1 MGIFDRAPNKKG
13 DKAATPSP
21 EDADYYDSPVETVS
35 LDGPPKQGGAQPAA
49 ARPAQQSS
57 KVMVDEDVRPSYGIE
72 NAIQLMRQLPQDD
85 ANIQLVVTVIKTTL
99 ESLKVK
105 VSDIIDD
112 AVRKE
117 KDLEGR
123 VSNLKSAIAEFEKEI
138 QQRRDEIAKL
148 ETDHAETTSVKARLQ
163 LAEKA
168 QKAQTPPAQKSA

>member
-1 MGIFDRAPNKKG
+1 MGIFDRSPNKKAG
-13 DKAATPSP
+13 DKAGAPSP

-35 LDGPPKQGGAQPAA
+35 LDAPKGGASAPQVQRASGGA
-49 ARPAQQSS
+49 S
-57 KVMVDEDVRPSYGIE
+57 KVVVDDEVRPSYGIE
-72 NAIQLMRQLPQDD
+72 NAIQLMRQLPQSD
-85 ANIQLVVTVIKTTL
+85 ANVELVVTVIKTTL

-105 VSDIIDD
+105 VSDIIED

-138 QQRRDEIAKL
+138 QQRRDEIARL
-148 ETDHAETTSVKARLQ
+148 EADHAETTSVKARLQ

-168 QKAQTPPAQKSA
+168 QKAATAPAQKSA

>member
-35 LDGPPKQGGAQPAA
+35 LDGPGKQGGAQPAGA
-49 ARPAQQSS
+49 KPTAQA
-57 KVMVDEDVRPSYGIE
+57 KPMVEEDVRPSYGIE

-148 ETDHAETTSVKARLQ
+148 EADHAETTSVKARLQ

-168 QKAQTPPAQKSA
+168 QKAQSAPAQKSA

>member
-35 LDGPPKQGGAQPAA
+35 LDAPKGNAPAA
-49 ARPAQQSS
+49 AKPAGGSS
-57 KVMVDEDVRPSYGIE
+57 KVMVEDDVRPSYGIE

-105 VSDIIDD
+105 VSEIIDD

-138 QQRRDEIAKL
+138 QQRRDEIARL
-148 ETDHAETTSVKARLQ
+148 EADHAETTSVKARLQ

-168 QKAQTPPAQKSA
+168 QKASTPPAQKSA